1 MDQREVVCPTGKDEA
16 LSAQERLGC
25 GNDSYGDSQ
34 YICLPN
40 KEKTQLVEICFGGI
54 MGMNEKGILLD
65 LINVLNYYVWFYIF
79 VLLYTALRKL
89 YNTR

>member
-1 MDQREVVCPTGKDEA
+1 MFFKGMDQREVVCPTGKDEA

-25 GNDSYGDSQ
+25 GNDSYGNSQ

-65 LINVLNYYVWFYIF
+65 LINVLNYYV
-79 VLLYTALRKL
+79 
-89 YNTR
+89 